1 MVRPTNLN
9 KKRTISI
16 CIGELN
22 RRTSLIKMSI
32 VRLVFTA
39 TMISS
44 LHAETIYTIPQGY
57 TKVTIAAAASNIE
70 PTITGISVTLLNDL
84 EFASSATINS
94 DYDPVQ
100 GSGTQTLGI
109 TGQNWSPDQWTGQ
122 PHLAYITDAN
132 GAEEAFLISSN
143 TGDGQ
148 LTLLTTFDLLGDKD
162 SGTAGI
168 QNRFPSSTTVKVRAA
183 NTIGSIFS
191 SKAGEF
197 SADDRVFVWDGSEW
211 LSFQKNGFGNWALAS
226 DLFGNENGT
235 VIFPDEGMF
244 ILRSD
249 TSAIELTLFG
259 EVPAVP
265 QISTITKTKLLST
278 RIPVETTLAELGV
291 NDSLWK
297 SDDRLYIWNGSS
309 WDAYL
314 INGFGNWAPAN
325 NQFGN
330 SNDLPIAAN
339 AAIFVNRETE
349 VSGPEGIIAAPL
361 PYDLLSE

>member
-1 MVRPTNLN
+1 MRNL
-9 KKRTISI
+9 
-16 CIGELN
+16 
-22 RRTSLIKMSI
+22 SLA
-32 VRLVFTA
+32 LA
-39 TMISS
+39 TMMLSP
-44 LHAETIYTIPQGY
+44 LHAETVYTIPQGY
-57 TKVTIAAAASNIE
+57 TKLTIAAASSDIE

-94 DYDPVQ
+94 DYNAD
-100 GSGTQTLGI
+100 SSNSTQTLAI
-109 TGQNWSPDQWTGQ
+109 TGQNWSQDQWTGQ

-132 GAEEAFLISSN
+132 GAEEAFLISSH
-143 TGDGQ
+143 TSSGQ

-162 SGTAGI
+162 SETPGL
-168 QNRFPSSTTVKVRAA
+168 QNRFPSATTVKIRGA

-191 SKAGEF
+191 SKIGEF
-197 SADDRVFVWDGSEW
+197 SPDDRVFVWDGSEW

-226 DLFGNENGT
+226 NLFGNENGT

-244 ILRSD
+244 ILRSA

-278 RIPVETTLAELGV
+278 RIPVETTLAGLAL
-291 NDSLWK
+291 NDDLWK

-314 INGFGNWAPAN
+314 VNGFGNWAPAS

-330 SNDLPIAAN
+330 SNTLPIAAN
-339 AAIFVNRETE
+339 TAIFVNRETE
-349 VSGPEGIIAAPL
+349 VSGAEGIVAAPL
-361 PYDLLSE
+361 PYDPLSE

>member
-1 MVRPTNLN
+1 
-9 KKRTISI
+9 
-16 CIGELN
+16 
-22 RRTSLIKMSI
+22 MSNY
-32 VRLVFTA
+32 RLVFA
-39 TMISS
+39 SIMIGQ
-44 LHAETIYTIPQGY
+44 LNAETIYTIPQGY
-57 TKVTIAAAASNIE
+57 TKVTIAAASSDIE

-84 EFASSATINS
+84 EFAASATINN
-94 DYDPVQ
+94 DYGTDP
-100 GSGTQTLGI
+100 SNSTQTLAI

-122 PHLAYITDAN
+122 PHLAYITDGD

-143 TGDGQ
+143 TGNGQ

-162 SGTAGI
+162 SEAPGI
-168 QNRFPSSTTVKVRAA
+168 QNRFPSSTTVKIRGA

-191 SKAGEF
+191 SKIAEF
-197 SADDRVFVWDGSEW
+197 AADDRVFVWDGSEW
-211 LSFQKNGFGNWALAS
+211 LSFQKNGFGKWALAS
-226 DLFGNENGT
+226 NLFGNENDT

-244 ILRSD
+244 ILRSA

-278 RIPVETTLAELGV
+278 RIPVETTLAELGI

-314 INGFGNWAPAN
+314 VNGFGNWAPAN

-330 SNDLPIAAN
+330 SNTLAISAN
-339 AAIFVNRETE
+339 TAIFVNRETE
-349 VSGPEGIIAAPL
+349 VDGAEGIISAPL
-361 PYDLLSE
+361 PYDPLSE

>member
-1 MVRPTNLN
+1 MSFSRFVFA
-9 KKRTISI
+9 
-16 CIGELN
+16 
-22 RRTSLIKMSI
+22 SI
-32 VRLVFTA
+32 VL
-39 TMISS
+39 SP

-57 TKVTIAAAASNIE
+57 TKVTIAAASSETE
-70 PTITGISVTLLNDL
+70 PTTTGISVTLLNDL
-84 EFASSATINS
+84 DFSGSATINNDHAINPGNS
-94 DYDPVQ
+94 
-100 GSGTQTLGI
+100 TQTLAI
-109 TGQNWSPDQWTGQ
+109 AGQNWSPGQWTGQ
-122 PHLAYITDAN
+122 PHLAYIADAD
-132 GAEEAFLISSN
+132 GGEEAFLVSSN
-143 TGDGQ
+143 SSDGQ

-162 SGTAGI
+162 SGTPGI
-168 QNRFPSSTTVKVRAA
+168 QNRFPSSTTVKIRRA

-191 SKAGEF
+191 SKIGEF

-226 DLFGNENGT
+226 NLFGNENDT

-244 ILRSD
+244 ISRSA

-278 RIPVETTLAELGV
+278 RIPVITTLGALGV
-291 NDSLWK
+291 NDNLWK
-297 SDDRLYIWNGSS
+297 SDDRLYIWNGSN

-314 INGFGNWAPAN
+314 VNGFGNWAPAN

-330 SNDLPIAAN
+330 SNALSIAAN

-349 VSGPEGIIAAPL
+349 VSGTEGIISAPL
-361 PYDLLSE
+361 PYDPLSE

>member
-1 MVRPTNLN
+1 MRYICLAFA
-9 KKRTISI
+9 TITLSP
-16 CIGELN
+16 
-22 RRTSLIKMSI
+22 
-32 VRLVFTA
+32 
-39 TMISS
+39 

-57 TKVTIAAAASNIE
+57 TKLVIAAASSDIE

-94 DYDPVQ
+94 DYTAAP
-100 GSGTQTLGI
+100 SSSTQTLAI
-109 TGQNWSPDQWTGQ
+109 TGQNWSQDQWTGQ

-132 GAEEAFLISSN
+132 GAEEAFLISSHTSN
-143 TGDGQ
+143 GQ

-162 SGTAGI
+162 SETPGL
-168 QNRFPSSTTVKVRAA
+168 QNRFPSTTTVKIRGA

-191 SKAGEF
+191 SKIGEF
-197 SADDRVFVWDGSEW
+197 SPDDRVFVWDGSEW

-226 DLFGNENGT
+226 NLFGNENGT

-244 ILRSD
+244 ILRSA

-278 RIPVETTLAELGV
+278 RIPVETTLAGLAL
-291 NDSLWK
+291 NDDLWK

-314 INGFGNWAPAN
+314 VNGFGNWAPAS

-330 SNDLPIAAN
+330 SNTLPIAAN
-339 AAIFVNRETE
+339 TAIFVNRETE
-349 VSGPEGIIAAPL
+349 VSGAEGIVAAPL
-361 PYDLLSE
+361 PYDPLSE

>member
-1 MVRPTNLN
+1 MNN
-9 KKRTISI
+9 Y
-16 CIGELN
+16 
-22 RRTSLIKMSI
+22 
-32 VRLVFTA
+32 RLVFA
-39 TMISS
+39 SIMIGQ
-44 LHAETIYTIPQGY
+44 LNAETIYTIPQGY
-57 TKVTIAAAASNIE
+57 TKVTIAAASSDIE

-84 EFASSATINS
+84 EFAASATIND
-94 DYDPVQ
+94 DYGTDPTN
-100 GSGTQTLGI
+100 STQTLAI
-109 TGQNWSPDQWTGQ
+109 TGQNWSPDQWTEQ
-122 PHLAYITDAN
+122 PHLAYITDDD

-143 TGDGQ
+143 TGNGQ

-162 SGTAGI
+162 SEAPGI
-168 QNRFPSSTTVKVRAA
+168 QNRFPSSTTVKIRGA

-191 SKAGEF
+191 SKIAEF
-197 SADDRVFVWDGSEW
+197 AADDRVFVWDGSEW

-226 DLFGNENGT
+226 NLFGNENDT

-244 ILRSD
+244 ILRSA

-278 RIPVETTLAELGV
+278 RIPVETTLAELGI

-314 INGFGNWAPAN
+314 VNGFGNWAPAN

-330 SNDLPIAAN
+330 SNTLAIAAN
-339 AAIFVNRETE
+339 TAIFVNRETE
-349 VSGPEGIIAAPL
+349 VDGAEGIISSPL
-361 PYDLLSE
+361 PYDPLSE

>member
-1 MVRPTNLN
+1 MINY
-9 KKRTISI
+9 
-16 CIGELN
+16 
-22 RRTSLIKMSI
+22 
-32 VRLVFTA
+32 RLVFA
-39 TMISS
+39 SIMIGQ
-44 LHAETIYTIPQGY
+44 LNAETIYTIPQGY
-57 TKVTIAAAASNIE
+57 TKVTIAAASSDIE

-84 EFASSATINS
+84 EFAASATIND
-94 DYDPVQ
+94 DYRTDRTN
-100 GSGTQTLGI
+100 STQTLAI
-109 TGQNWSPDQWTGQ
+109 TGQNWSPDQWTEQ
-122 PHLAYITDAN
+122 PHLAYITDGD

-143 TGDGQ
+143 TGNGQ

-162 SGTAGI
+162 SEAPGI
-168 QNRFPSSTTVKVRAA
+168 QNRFPSSTTVKIRGA

-191 SKAGEF
+191 SKIAEF

-226 DLFGNENGT
+226 NLFGNENHT

-244 ILRSD
+244 ILRSA

-278 RIPVETTLAELGV
+278 RIPVETTLAELGI

-314 INGFGNWAPAN
+314 VNGFGNWAPAN

-330 SNDLPIAAN
+330 SNTLAIAAN
-339 AAIFVNRETE
+339 TAIFVNRETE
-349 VSGPEGIIAAPL
+349 VDGAKGIISAPL
-361 PYDLLSE
+361 PYDPLSE

>member
-1 MVRPTNLN
+1 MIGQLN
-9 KKRTISI
+9 
-16 CIGELN
+16 
-22 RRTSLIKMSI
+22 
-32 VRLVFTA
+32 
-39 TMISS
+39 
-44 LHAETIYTIPQGY
+44 AETIYTIPQGY
-57 TKVTIAAAASNIE
+57 TKVTIAAASSDIE
-70 PTITGISVTLLNDL
+70 PTITGISVTLLSDL
-84 EFASSATINS
+84 EFAASAIINN
-94 DYDPVQ
+94 DYGTDP
-100 GSGTQTLGI
+100 SNSTQTLAI
-109 TGQNWSPDQWTGQ
+109 TGQNWSSDQWTRQ
-122 PHLAYITDAN
+122 PHLAYITDGD

-143 TGDGQ
+143 TDNGQ

-162 SGTAGI
+162 SEAPGI
-168 QNRFPSSTTVKVRAA
+168 QNRFPSSTTVKIRGA

-191 SKAGEF
+191 SKIAEF
-197 SADDRVFVWDGSEW
+197 AADDRVFVWDGSEW

-226 DLFGNENGT
+226 NLFGNENDT

-244 ILRSD
+244 ILRSA

-278 RIPVETTLAELGV
+278 RIPVETTLAELGI

-314 INGFGNWAPAN
+314 VNGFGNWAPAN

-330 SNDLPIAAN
+330 SNTLAIAAN
-339 AAIFVNRETE
+339 TAIFVNRETE
-349 VSGPEGIIAAPL
+349 VDGAEGIISAPL
-361 PYDLLSE
+361 PYDPLSE